1 MTTSRYVISVVPLNS
16 EHHLIIGRA
25 PRVFMRETSPVT
37 GRDSTGSKV
46 TKLTPSVACVDVM
59 SGKLRGNFERER
71 RACTH
76 SA

>member
-1 MTTSRYVISVVPLNS
+1 MLTLKVVLLHNYFT
-16 EHHLIIGRA
+16 EFIFLVCMFYTCMG
-25 PRVFMRETSPVT
+25 MSPVM